1 MGTSK
6 CLVTHIYQNIF
17 LFRVHQE
24 KETQGE
30 TTEGEK
36 ISFHRLIFMWTVP
49 LSDSSHVVP
58 NPSDFLSMERKR
70 WILEKYTSYFQYS
83 ESEWELSN
91 ESQMTKNTTEVSLNC
106 PFNVWTISH
115 IIVTHTKLLFGFR
128 IRNTLNIV
136 HKSYV
141 QCFFLNG
148 AFYILILIQCN
159 CMQSSE

>member
-17 LFRVHQE
+17 LCSS
-24 KETQGE
+24 GE
-30 TTEGEK
+30 RNSGWDNWGWENYN
-36 ISFHRLIFMWTVP
+36 FHRLIFMWTVP

-58 NPSDFLSMERKR
+58 NPSDFLSMECKR

-115 IIVTHTKLLFGFR
+115 IVVTHTKLLFGFR
-128 IRNTLNIV
+128 ILNTLNIV

-141 QCFFLNG
+141 QCFFFFLMVL
-148 AFYILILIQCN
+148 FT
-159 CMQSSE
+159 SWS